1 MSSVSDQPSDGPDIP
16 EKGWTNP
23 FPDGHPLHDLFER
36 RIRNNQDLVILI
48 DDYHARRGTG
58 KTVASLQLAEG
69 MDQNGGLTWDNVSMS
84 PEEIRNCYY
93 QLPER
98 SGIVFDEGEVGAS
111 KYQAASKSSQA
122 LREIVSMGRI
132 EEKYVVINTPAIG
145 LMDKDLRMLA
155 DVWIMMLAK
164 GIGLIHYFERQPY
177 GAGGKGKL
185 LTPKKGIIQFND
197 IQTGTPLRKLYND
210 LTREKKKRIRGEEGE
225 AFITMSEHQEEL
237 EKAKEEAR
245 REQRNEDIY
254 SFYNHPRHDESGDV
268 TQGTIGE
275 AVGLTQQRVGTILQ
289 EMEHDEE

>member
-1 MSSVSDQPSDGPDIP
+1 MSSVVEDGPDIP

-23 FPDGHPLHDLFER
+23 FPEGHPLHDLFER
-36 RIRNNQDLVILI
+36 RVRNNQDLVILI

-58 KTVASLQLAEG
+58 KTIASLQLAEG
-69 MDQNGGLTWDNVSMS
+69 MDQNGGLTWENMSMS
-84 PEEIRNCYY
+84 PEEIRNCYH

-111 KYQAASKSSQA
+111 KYQAMSKSSQA

-145 LMDKDLRMLA
+145 LMDSDLRMLA

-177 GAGGKGKL
+177 GSGGKGKL
-185 LTPKKGIIQFND
+185 LTPKQGMIQFRD
-197 IQTGTPLRKLYND
+197 IQRGSELRKLYNQ

-225 AFITMSEHQEEL
+225 AFITTSEHREEL

-245 REQRNEDIY
+245 REQRNDDIY
-254 SFYNHPRHDESGDV
+254 SFYTHTEHDESSDV
-268 TQGTIGE
+268 TQRSIGE
-275 AVGLTQQRVGTILQ
+275 ALGLTQQHVGTILKELRQ
-289 EMEHDEE
+289 DDE